1 LILFYRRLSRFFSK
15 LADNTVGLA
24 FSNMSLRCGVAR
36 VKMSNRIFAEHEPYS
51 VTIELS
57 HASANAECGYS
68 ISPLDGC
75 GGGIL

>member
-1 LILFYRRLSRFFSK
+1 
-15 LADNTVGLA
+15 
-24 FSNMSLRCGVAR
+24 MSLRCGVAR
-36 VKMSNRIFAEHEPYS
+36 VKMSNRIVAEHEPYS